1 MAFSVPPG
9 NEIARTAAFLGGP
22 RLLHAAPQN
31 QLDAHDLLHHG
42 LPGAALAHL
51 VGAVP
56 LLSAPRGDMLAKAVG
71 ISLRTF
77 QRHRD
82 APGRRLNPEQ
92 SARAWKFAEIVARLT
107 ALLGSQAEAEA
118 WLDQPQPALDL
129 RRPID
134 LLSTPAG
141 LDSVQDHL
149 TRLEYGVY
157 T

>member
-1 MAFSVPPG
+1 MAAVAAIPDDL
-9 NEIARTAAFLGGP
+9 ARTAAFLGGP
-22 RLLHAAPQN
+22 RLLHGAPRTR
-31 QLDAHDLLHHG
+31 LDAHDLLHDG

-51 VGAVP
+51 VGAVA
-56 LLSAPRGDMLAKAVG
+56 LLRAPGGEMLERAVG
-71 ISLRTF
+71 VSLRTY

-92 SARAWKFAEIVARLT
+92 SARAWKFAELVARLT

-118 WLDQPQPALDL
+118 WLEHPQPALDL

-141 LDSVQDHL
+141 LDSLQDHL